1 MRLTEKNGRQVAPG
15 VWQLNRDMF
24 IVRAQPVDALTGRRR
39 NVRRVMHGATLS
51 QALLAREQI
60 LGVEPCAPPLPPAPL
75 PIVPPAPPVQ
85 PVACGPTLG
94 TFAEEWLKRKVKRG
108 DLEGS
113 TRRRYELAIARLSQE
128 LVRCPLEQ
136 LRPSMVE
143 NWMLASRGGDLSYS
157 SVTINSWRQ
166 VLRTIL
172 NDAVIQG
179 LVTVN
184 AVGGTR
190 PLRVEVDLEEPN
202 ALSPAKLVR
211 VLRAIEDSDI
221 ALANAAWTQAFT
233 GLRWQEV
240 SALRWEDFNPAER
253 TLTIRRKA
261 VGGKLLPSTKTR
273 RLRIVGVPQV
283 LVERFLDLQERLAA
297 HPGGESG
304 LMFPSSAGTPICSA
318 RISEMLRKACGQA
331 GITERFTSHGL
342 RRSMTD
348 LLRDAQVDPVVAKAI
363 VGHATDRMREHYS
376 TVRAADARSAGDRV
390 AGLLVAAGL

>member
-1 MRLTEKNGRQVAPG
+1 MP
-15 VWQLNRDMF
+15 
-24 IVRAQPVDALTGRRR
+24 
-39 NVRRVMHGATLS
+39 
-51 QALLAREQI
+51 
-60 LGVEPCAPPLPPAPL
+60 PPAAET
-75 PIVPPAPPVQ
+75 APPVQ
-85 PVACGPTLG
+85 PVVAGPTLG
-94 TFAEEWLKRKVKRG
+94 GFAKEWLERKVKRG
-108 DLEGS
+108 DLEDS
-113 TRRRYELAIARLSQE
+113 TRRRYELAIARLSEE
-128 LVRCPLEQ
+128 LVQCPLDQ
-136 LRPSMVE
+136 VRPAMVE
-143 NWMLASRGGDLSYS
+143 NWMLAARGEDLSFS

-166 VLRTIL
+166 VLRTIF

-179 LVTVN
+179 LITVN
-184 AVGGTR
+184 AVAGTR

-211 VLRAIEDSDI
+211 VLRAIEDCDI

-240 SALRWEDFNPAER
+240 SALRWEDFNPTER

-261 VGGKLLPSTKTR
+261 VRGKLLPSTKTR

-283 LVERFLDLQERLAA
+283 LVERFLDLQERLAD

-304 LMFPSSAGTPICSA
+304 LMFPSSVGTPICSA

>member
-1 MRLTEKNGRQVAPG
+1 MRLSEKNGRLVAPG

-24 IVRAQPVDALTGRRR
+24 IVRAQPVDARTGRKR
-39 NVRRVMHGATLS
+39 NVRRVLHGATLG
-51 QALLAREQI
+51 QALIAREQ
-60 LGVEPCAPPLPPAPL
+60 LLDVEPGAPLIALAPPPSAT
-75 PIVPPAPPVQ
+75 PAPPVQ
-85 PVACGPTLG
+85 PVVCGPTLG

-113 TRRRYELAIARLSQE
+113 TQRRYELAIARLSEE
-128 LVRCPLEQ
+128 LVQCPLEQ
-136 LRPSMVE
+136 IRPAMVE
-143 NWMLASRGGDLSYS
+143 NWMLGSRGGDLSYS

-179 LVTVN
+179 LVRTN
-184 AVGGTR
+184 AVSGTR

-211 VLRAIEDSDI
+211 VLRAIEDCDV

-240 SALRWEDFNPAER
+240 SALRWEDFNPDER

-283 LVERFLDLQERLAA
+283 LVERFLDLQERLTA
-297 HPGGESG
+297 HPGGKSG

-318 RISEMLRKACGQA
+318 RISETLRKACGQA